1 MPRPRK
7 PRNVSCEPEVVVYK
21 PAGVPARFLN
31 WTTLTLD
38 EYEAIRQ
45 IDHEGLDQDTVAG
58 NMGVS
63 RPTVTRIYRSARK
76 KIADVIVLG
85 QALRIEGGDV
95 TKANLESKPKCCGR
109 GHGKHSGKPEN
120 TES

>member
-7 PRNVSCEPEVVVYK
+7 TRNVSCAPEVAVYK

-31 WTTLTLD
+31 WTTLSLD

-45 IDHEGLDQDTVAG
+45 IDHEGLDQDTVAQ

-76 KIADVIVLG
+76 KIADFLVLG
-85 QALRIEGGDV
+85 QALKIEGGPV
-95 TKANLESKPKCCGR
+95 CEENMQHKPRCCGK
-109 GHGKHSGKPEN
+109 GKLRRKSQGSE
-120 TES
+120 E